1 MKGCYYANKTV
12 FCTTFTCR
20 PGCPDAGLC
29 RCLGGGRSG
38 PAIYATGD
46 LKTVV
51 SKDINSVYQ
60 AAQKSLEQLQLRA
73 TTKVKDALAA
83 KIIARDAQ
91 DKKITIKFTST
102 TEDTTKLSI
111 RVGLFGNETKSRL
124 IYEQI
129 RKNLD

>member
-1 MKGCYYANKTV
+1 MRTKQVFVPLLLVGLAVLMQGCAV
-12 FCTTFTCR
+12 AWV
-20 PGCPDAGLC
+20 GAGA
-29 RCLGGGRSG
+29 GT
-38 PAIYATGD
+38 AIYATGD
-46 LKTVV
+46 LKAVV

-83 KIIARDAQ
+83 KIVARDAQ